1 MPERLRLVDVE
12 VKYDSVPAV
21 HQVSLTV
28 GDREIVALVGAN
40 GAGKT
45 TLMRTIAGA
54 KVPSRGDVH
63 VAGQRVNGLPA
74 HRILDL
80 GVAHVPEGRRLFG
93 PLTVE
98 ENLQLGAYREADT
111 TRFRERLAWVYELFP
126 VLRDRR
132 RQQSQTLS
140 GGEQQM
146 LAIARGLMSHPTL
159 LLLDE
164 PSLGVMP
171 SVVEQVYELIGEL
184 AADGVSVL
192 IADQKV
198 EKLLSVAD
206 RAYVLQTGRVVLE
219 GTGRRLLASEK
230 VREAFLGM

>member
-98 ENLQLGAYREADT
+98 ENLQLGAYREADM

-126 VLRDRR
+126 VLRNRR

-171 SVVEQVYELIGEL
+171 SVVERVYELIGEL